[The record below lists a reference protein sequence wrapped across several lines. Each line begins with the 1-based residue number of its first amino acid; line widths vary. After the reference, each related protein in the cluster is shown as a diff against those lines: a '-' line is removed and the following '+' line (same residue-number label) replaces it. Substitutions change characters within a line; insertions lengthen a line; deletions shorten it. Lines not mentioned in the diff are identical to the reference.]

1 MDSAV
6 GPGRE
11 QWPAKPED
19 VRKNPL
25 PLPYF
30 GKLWA
35 LGGRGRGYWA
45 SQNTQDGAHVD
56 IKRKER
62 RGDQGHGR
70 SDPWLLWG
78 MSLLLASKGLTPA
91 SRRMR
96 G

>member
-30 GKLWA
+30 GKRWA

-56 IKRKER
+56 IKRGER
-62 RGDQGHGR
+62 RSGTWEIRPLVAMGDESLAGIQR
-70 SDPWLLWG
+70 SD
-78 MSLLLASKGLTPA
+78 TC
-91 SRRMR
+91 
-96 G
+96 